1 MTWALLVFT
10 LVSGG
15 FDVER
20 AGRFESAEV
29 CWGLA
34 EAQRAAFA
42 HTRVARD
49 FLCVPVG
56 GPRV

>member
-10 LVSGG
+10 LVAGG

-20 AGRFESAEV
+20 AGRFESADT

-34 EAQRAAFA
+34 ETQNAAFA
-42 HTRVARD
+42 ETRIARA
-49 FLCVPVG
+49 FTCVPVG
-56 GPRV
+56 GRRV